1 MISISAIICTYNR
14 EDLILNTLT
23 GLKNQSIDPGL
34 FEIIIVNNNSTDQTE
49 TICKQFIEDHPQLNC
64 HYVEEKKQG
73 LSYSRNMGINSSS
86 GIFVTF
92 LDDDSVP
99 DPDFLKVVLDY
110 MESHP
115 ECMAAGGKIHLQFV
129 EDKPDWIN
137 KYLAPLLGYYDLGN
151 TIKPFSRRDYPRGS
165 NMSFRKEVFTVIGDF
180 NPNLG
185 RKGTSLA
192 GGEEKDLFGR
202 MYHKNLPV
210 VYLPEAKVN
219 HLVPSERT
227 TINYVKLQAKGIGE
241 SEKIRTKSNGF
252 PSYMGR
258 ILTEF
263 SKWIVSVG
271 LFLFYLVTFQ
281 IQKAKTIIWFRFFVT
296 VGLFKKAL

>member
-49 TICKQFIEDHPQLNC
+49 TICKQFIVDHPQLNC

-99 DPDFLKVVLDY
+99 DPDFLKVVLNY

-137 KYLAPLLGYYDLGN
+137 KYLSPLLGYFDLGK
-151 TIKPFSRRDYPRGS
+151 TMKPFGRRNYPRGS
-165 NMSFRKEVFTVIGDF
+165 NMSFRKDIFMVVGEF

-192 GGEEKDLFGR
+192 GGEEKDLFSR
-202 MYHKNLPV
+202 MYRKNLQV
-210 VYLPEAKVN
+210 IYLPEAKVN
-219 HLVPSERT
+219 HLVPAERT
-227 TINYVKLQAKGIGE
+227 TIAYVKQQAKGIGE

-258 ILTEF
+258 ILTELA
-263 SKWIVSVG
+263 KWIVSVG

-296 VGLFKKAL
+296 VGLFKRTL